1 MSIRTADMV
10 PPAPRVIESKLM
22 LPRVHAGTLR
32 RARLLELLDDV
43 DGAALTV
50 LDAPVGYGKTTLL
63 RSWCAERAE
72 PVIWMTLDG
81 SDDDPARLWTHLA
94 TGVARLG
101 DGLADRALRRLDVQ
115 PAAIERGVDELMN
128 ALVAYGRPATIVLDD
143 LHTLRSETSLRSI
156 EHAIDRLP
164 PTARLVA
171 ATRSEPA
178 ISVAPLR
185 ASRALIEIRARELAF
200 TVDEARELI
209 AHEGIKLS
217 GNSLELL
224 VERTEGWPAGL
235 YLAALWL
242 RDFAEPDEGVQAF
255 AGSARQVADYL
266 TTEVLTTLDPQT
278 RDFLVRTSVLDRF
291 TPELCNAVVDRED
304 SAAVLAQL
312 GQSNMFLVASDARRE
327 WYRYH
332 HLFGELLRLELGPEE
347 THTVRR
353 RAIAWCRAHGHI
365 EDAIEYAAAGGE
377 AEVVAQLLAEHDRE
391 LVWGGRIAQFLRWVR
406 WLPSELLIERPSLPA
421 GAAAAASLLAEPDI
435 EIERLLTVAERTRRE
450 RPELWS
456 PYAEAIAEVTR
467 ANGLSRGDV
476 GAAVDHARRAAAA
489 ARQSGAD
496 VLAVGVLAALSQAL
510 YFAGDLD
517 EARRLALEAAER
529 PDAPSVP
536 EGYVGS
542 LGLLAAIDAERG
554 RSESAQAWAQQA
566 ITFARQRIQ
575 PDSWVASLPHLALA
589 LASVATGRLD
599 EAERE
604 ALHSERLRRSPQPTI
619 GHAHALLMLAQ
630 IRIARSRLARA
641 ADDLGRAQRS
651 IAEFRDPGRLAAI
664 AARVERDLMA
674 ARANDE
680 ECHIVEQPSPAEL
693 AVLRGLTDGLSRR
706 EIGDHL
712 YISMNTVK
720 SHTRELYRKLAA
732 TSRNDAVARAD
743 ALGLLNTPVPPVML
757 APKPE
762 PPQQYAG
769 MLRLRCQRTAT
780 ASSSPALA
788 DGALTGGHRP
798 RRRPG

>member
-1 MSIRTADMV
+1 MSTQTAEV
-10 PPAPRVIESKLM
+10 VAPALPVIESKLM

-63 RSWCAERAE
+63 RSWCTERAE

-81 SDDDPARLWTHLA
+81 SDDDPVRLWTHLA

-101 DGLADRALRRLDVQ
+101 DGLGHRTLTSLGIR
-115 PAAIERGVDELMN
+115 PAAVETGVDELMN
-128 ALVAYGRPATIVLDD
+128 RLVAYDRPATIVLDD
-143 LHTLRSETSLRSI
+143 LHTVRSETSLRSI
-156 EHAIDRLP
+156 KYAIERLP
-164 PTARLVA
+164 PTVRLVA

-178 ISVAPLR
+178 ISLAPLR

-209 AHEGIKLS
+209 AREGIKLS

-255 AGSARQVADYL
+255 AGSARQIADYL
-266 TTEVLTTLDPQT
+266 TAEVLTALDPQT

-291 TPELCNAVVDRED
+291 TPEMCDAVVDRED
-304 SAAVLAQL
+304 SAAVVAQL
-312 GQSNMFLVASDARRE
+312 ARSNMFLVASDARGE

-353 RAIAWCRAHGHI
+353 RATAWCRAHGHI

-377 AEVVAQLLAEHDRE
+377 AELVAELLVDHDRE
-391 LVWGGRIAQFLRWVR
+391 LVWGGRIGQFLRWVR

-421 GAAAAASLLAEPDI
+421 EGALAASLLGAPEV
-435 EIERLLTVAERTRRE
+435 EIQRLLTVAERARRE

-456 PYAEAIAEVTR
+456 PYVEAIAEVTR

-476 GAAVDHARRAAAA
+476 GGAVDHARRAVAA
-489 ARQSGAD
+489 ARESGAD

-529 PDAPSVP
+529 PDGPCVA

-542 LGLLAAIDAERG
+542 LGLLALIDAERG
-554 RSESAQAWAQQA
+554 RSESAQAWAHHA
-566 ITFARQRIQ
+566 ISFARQRFQ
-575 PDSWVASLPHLALA
+575 ADSWVAALPRLGLALA
-589 LASVATGRLD
+589 YVAAGRLD

-604 ALHSERLRRSPQPTI
+604 ALRGERLRRSPQPTV
-619 GHAHALLMLAQ
+619 GHAHALLTLAQ
-630 IRIARSRLARA
+630 VRIARSRLARA
-641 ADDLGRAQRS
+641 AGDLARAQRS

-664 AARVERDLMA
+664 ATRVERDLMA
-674 ARANDE
+674 ARAIDK
-680 ECHIVEQPSPAEL
+680 ECHILEQPSPAEL

-706 EIGDHL
+706 EIGDRL
-712 YISMNTVK
+712 YISLNTVK

-732 TSRNDAVARAD
+732 TSRNDAVGRAE
-743 ALGLLNTPVPPVML
+743 ALGLLNTPDPPGD
-757 APKPE
+757 P
-762 PPQQYAG
+762 
-769 MLRLRCQRTAT
+769 
-780 ASSSPALA
+780 
-788 DGALTGGHRP
+788 RP
-798 RRRPG
+798 RAPRLSSMQAC

>member
-1 MSIRTADMV
+1 MSSQTAEMV
-10 PPAPRVIESKLM
+10 PPALPVIESKLV

-32 RARLLELLDDV
+32 RARLFELLDDT

-81 SDDDPARLWTHLA
+81 SDDDPGRLWTHLA
-94 TGVARLG
+94 TGVARLS
-101 DGLADRALRRLDVQ
+101 DGLGHRALTRLGIR
-115 PAAIERGVDELMN
+115 PASVETGVDELMN
-128 ALVAYGRPATIVLDD
+128 GLVAYGRPATIVLDD
-143 LHTLRSETSLRSI
+143 LHTVRSETSLRSI
-156 EHAIDRLP
+156 EHAIERLP
-164 PTARLVA
+164 PTVRLVA

-178 ISVAPLR
+178 ISLAPLR
-185 ASRALIEIRARELAF
+185 ARRALIEIRARELAF
-200 TVDEARELI
+200 TVDEAHELI
-209 AHEGIKLS
+209 ARDGIELS
-217 GNSLELL
+217 GKSLESL

-266 TTEVLTTLDPQT
+266 TAEVLTALDPQT

-291 TPELCNAVVDRED
+291 TPELCDAVVGRED
-304 SAAVLAQL
+304 SAAVVAQL
-312 GQSNMFLVASDARRE
+312 ARSNMFLVASDARGE

-332 HLFGELLRLELGPEE
+332 HLFGELLRLELGSEE

-353 RAIAWCRAHGHI
+353 RAMAWCRAHGHI

-377 AEVVAQLLAEHDRE
+377 AELVAQLLVEHDRE
-391 LVWGGRIAQFLRWVR
+391 LVWGGGGRQFLRWVR

-421 GAAAAASLLAEPDI
+421 AGAAAASLLGAPEV
-435 EIERLLTVAERTRRE
+435 EIQRLLTVAERARRE

-476 GAAVDHARRAAAA
+476 SGAVDHAHRAVAA

-496 VLAVGVLAALSQAL
+496 VLAVGGRAALSQAL

-529 PDAPSVP
+529 SDAPSVP

-542 LGLLAAIDAERG
+542 LGLLALIDAERG
-554 RSESAQAWAQQA
+554 RSEGAQAWARQA
-566 ITFARQRIQ
+566 ISFARQRFQ
-575 PDSWVASLPHLALA
+575 ADSWVASMPHLALA
-589 LASVATGRLD
+589 LAYVATGRLD

-604 ALHSERLRRSPQPTI
+604 ALRGERLRRSPQPTV
-619 GHAHALLMLAQ
+619 GHAHALLILAQ
-630 IRIARSRLARA
+630 ARIARSRLARA
-641 ADDLGRAQRS
+641 AGDLRRAQRS
-651 IAEFRDPGRLAAI
+651 IAEFRDPGRLPAI
-664 AARVERDLMA
+664 AASVERDLMA
-674 ARANDE
+674 ARANGK

-693 AVLRGLTDGLSRR
+693 AVLRGLVTGLSRR
-706 EIGDHL
+706 EIGDRL
-712 YISMNTVK
+712 YISLNTVK

-732 TSRNDAVARAD
+732 TSRNDAVARAE
-743 ALGLLNTPVPPVML
+743 ALGLLNTPDSPGDPRPE
-757 APKPE
+757 AP
-762 PPQQYAG
+762 G
-769 MLRLRCQRTAT
+769 L
-780 ASSSPALA
+780 SSAQA
-788 DGALTGGHRP
+788 C
-798 RRRPG
+798 

>member
-1 MSIRTADMV
+1 MSTQTAEMV
-10 PPAPRVIESKLM
+10 PPALPVIESKLV

-32 RARLLELLDDV
+32 RARLFELLDDV

-81 SDDDPARLWTHLA
+81 SDDDPVRLWTHLA

-101 DGLADRALRRLDVQ
+101 DGLGHRTLTRLGVR
-115 PAAIERGVDELMN
+115 PAAVETGVDELMN
-128 ALVAYGRPATIVLDD
+128 GLVAYGRPATIVLDD
-143 LHTLRSETSLRSI
+143 LHTVRSETSLRSI
-156 EHAIDRLP
+156 EHAIERLP
-164 PTARLVA
+164 PTVRLVA

-178 ISVAPLR
+178 ISLAPLR

-200 TVDEARELI
+200 TVDEAHELI
-209 AHEGIKLS
+209 AREGIELS
-217 GNSLELL
+217 GKSLELL

-266 TTEVLTTLDPQT
+266 TAEVLTALDPQT

-291 TPELCNAVVDRED
+291 TPELCDAVVGRED
-304 SAAVLAQL
+304 SAAVVAQL
-312 GQSNMFLVASDARRE
+312 ARSNMFLVASDARGE

-353 RAIAWCRAHGHI
+353 RAMAWCRAHGHI

-377 AEVVAQLLAEHDRE
+377 AELVAQLLVEHDRE
-391 LVWGGRIAQFLRWVR
+391 LVWGGRVRQFLRWVR

-421 GAAAAASLLAEPDI
+421 AGAVAASLLGAPEV
-435 EIERLLTVAERTRRE
+435 EIQRLLTVAERARRE

-476 GAAVDHARRAAAA
+476 GAAVGHARRAVAA

-542 LGLLAAIDAERG
+542 LGLLALIDAERG
-554 RSESAQAWAQQA
+554 RSEGAQAWARQA
-566 ITFARQRIQ
+566 ISFARQRFQ
-575 PDSWVASLPHLALA
+575 ADSWVASMPHLGLALA
-589 LASVATGRLD
+589 FVATGRLD

-604 ALHSERLRRSPQPTI
+604 ALRGERLRRSPQPTV

-630 IRIARSRLARA
+630 VRIARSRLARA
-641 ADDLGRAQRS
+641 AGDLRRAQRS
-651 IAEFRDPGRLAAI
+651 IAEFRDPGRLPAI
-664 AARVERDLMA
+664 AASVERDLMA
-674 ARANDE
+674 ARAN
-680 ECHIVEQPSPAEL
+680 
-693 AVLRGLTDGLSRR
+693 GK
-706 EIGDHL
+706 
-712 YISMNTVK
+712 N
-720 SHTRELYRKLAA
+720 A
-732 TSRNDAVARAD
+732 TS
-743 ALGLLNTPVPPVML
+743 
-757 APKPE
+757 
-762 PPQQYAG
+762 
-769 MLRLRCQRTAT
+769 
-780 ASSSPALA
+780 SSSRARPSSPYC
-788 DGALTGGHRP
+788 GAS
-798 RRRPG
+798 